1 MGLSKSAALA
11 LAGLIFACTACG
23 SVATQATSTT
33 ATTVATQIVLNPD
46 GVVIV
51 GVPSLPSNFNPSTVD
66 GSNQVTAMVV
76 ATVWP
81 QTFLLNNF
89 NAPQCPENV
98 SSVCE
103 GLLAGVDP
111 AELVSNS
118 PQTIVYHL
126 ASKASWSDGVPIT
139 AADFIYN
146 WKMQLLSGPS
156 LSAADPINGYEDIAS
171 ITGSNK
177 GKTVTVVFYQ
187 PYADW
192 QALFTNL
199 IPAHIAK
206 DFAGWN
212 SDFAQFTAANFVS
225 GGPFK
230 IVQVIPGRQITLER
244 NPHYWGPPARVAGI
258 VFKVERTRT
267 AMLRALATGRVDMGA
282 VVPGPKVDNTVIT
295 STSLIEST
303 QPGPIL
309 YQLDFNLADSTLL
322 DLNLRQAIAEA
333 IDRHQIVSDTVGMIT
348 PFNNVAANHIFP
360 YGYQGSQPNDS
371 TYEPV
376 NLAQAATQLAQAG
389 YTIGTDGIARSVLG
403 QPIVLSLVGPS
414 GNDIVANIE
423 AYIQAQL
430 LQIGIQVTIDNVPSS
445 ELLANR
451 LPQGNYQLAI
461 APYLM
466 SQFLSTN
473 VQLYTS
479 PVGPVVIP
487 VDTTNGA
494 VVAAP
499 TIGTSVLTPSGTE
512 PAAVN
517 AGVVTRDVFGYED
530 PKVAQLFNDAS
541 QELNAG
547 AVTTYNQIDTAIW
560 AELPALPLFQMP
572 VSFVSNMRVLNLANS
587 QGWLGPMWNAQNW
600 AIQSSPPPTTTT
612 TLPG

>member
-11 LAGLIFACTACG
+11 LAGLILVSTACG
-23 SVATQATSTT
+23 SAATQATSTT
-33 ATTVATQIVLNPD
+33 STTVPTQVVLNPD
-46 GVVIV
+46 GVVNI
-51 GVPSLPSNFNPSTVD
+51 GVPTLPSNFNPSTAV
-66 GSNQVTAMVV
+66 GSNQITAMVMSV
-76 ATVWP
+76 IWP

-89 NAPQCPENV
+89 NAPQCPENI

-103 GLLAGVDP
+103 GLLAGIDP

-139 AADFIYN
+139 AADFVYN
-146 WKMQLLSGPS
+146 WKMQLLAGPS
-156 LSAADPINGYEDIAS
+156 LPATDPISGYEDIAS
-171 ITGSNK
+171 ITGTDH
-177 GKTVTVVFYQ
+177 GKTVTVVFHQ

-206 DFAGWN
+206 DFDGWN
-212 SDFAQFTAANFVS
+212 TDFANFVPSSFIS

-230 IVQVIPGRQITLER
+230 VAQVIPGKQVTLVR

-258 VFKVERTRT
+258 VFKIERTKA
-267 AMLRALATGRVDMGA
+267 AMLRALATGRVDMGT
-282 VVPGPKVDNTVIT
+282 VIPGPKVDNTVVT

-309 YQLDFNLADSTLL
+309 YQLDFNLADTTLS

-333 IDRHQIVSDTVGMIT
+333 IDRHQIVSDTAGMLT

-371 TYEPV
+371 TYQPV
-376 NLAQAATQLAQAG
+376 NLAQATAELVQAG
-389 YTIGTDGIARSVLG
+389 YTIGTDGIARSAIG
-403 QPIVLSLVGPS
+403 QPLVLSLLGPS
-414 GNDIVANIE
+414 GNDVVANIE

-430 LQIGIQVTIDNVPSS
+430 LQIGIQVKIVNVAPG

-473 VQLYTS
+473 VNLYTN
-479 PVGPVVIP
+479 PVGPAITP
-487 VDTTNGA
+487 VETTNGA
-494 VVAAP
+494 VAAP
-499 TIGTSVLTPSGTE
+499 TIGTSVVTPPRTE
-512 PAAVN
+512 PAAVI

-530 PKVAQLFNDAS
+530 PKVVQLFDDAS

-572 VSFVSNMRVLNLANS
+572 ISFVSNLRVLNVTNS
-587 QGWLGPMWNAQNW
+587 QGWIGPMWNAQNW

-612 TLPG
+612 TLPS

>member
-1 MGLSKSAALA
+1 MGLSKSAAFA
-11 LAGLIFACTACG
+11 FAGLVFACTACG
-23 SVATQATSTT
+23 SAATQATGITSTT
-33 ATTVATQIVLNPD
+33 VPTRIELNAN
-46 GVVIV
+46 GFVNV
-51 GVPSLPSNFNPSTVD
+51 GVPSLPTNFNPATVE
-66 GSNQVTAMVV
+66 GSNQVTAMVMAQV
-76 ATVWP
+76 LP

-118 PQTIVYHL
+118 PQTVVYHL
-126 ASKASWSDGVPIT
+126 ASRASWSDGVPIT
-139 AADFIYN
+139 VADFIYN
-146 WKMQLLSGPS
+146 WKMQVLAGPS
-156 LSAADPINGYEDIAS
+156 LPATDPIGGYEDIS
-171 ITGSNK
+171 NITGSAH

-212 SDFAQFTAANFVS
+212 TDFVHFPSSNFVS

-230 IVQVIPGRQITLER
+230 IAKIVPGRQLVLVR
-244 NPHYWGPPARVAGI
+244 NRDYWGPPARVAGI
-258 VFKVERTRT
+258 VFNVEQTRT
-267 AMLRALATGRVDMGA
+267 AMLHALATGRIDMGA
-282 VVPGPKVDNTVIT
+282 VVPGLKVENTVVS

-309 YQLDFNLADSTLL
+309 YQLDFNLADPTLA

-333 IDRHQIVSDTVGMIT
+333 IDRHQIVSDTAGLLT
-348 PFNNVAANHIFP
+348 PFNNVAANHLFP
-360 YGYQGSQPNDS
+360 YGFQGSQPNDS

-376 NLAQAATQLAQAG
+376 NLAQAQAQLVEAG
-389 YTIGTDGIARSVLG
+389 YTIGIDGIARSVFG
-403 QPIVLSLVGPS
+403 QPLVLSLVGPS
-414 GNDIVANIE
+414 GNDVIANIE
-423 AYIQAQL
+423 DHIQAEL
-430 LQIGIQVTIDNVPSS
+430 LQIGIEVKIDNVSSS

-473 VQLYTS
+473 VQLYTN
-479 PVGPVVIP
+479 PVGPVIAP
-487 VDTTNGA
+487 VGA
-494 VVAAP
+494 SSGAALAP
-499 TIGTSVLTPSGTE
+499 TIGTSLVTPHGTE
-512 PAAVN
+512 PAAVD
-517 AGVVTRDVFGYED
+517 AGAVTRDILGYDD
-530 PKVAQLFNDAS
+530 PRVVQLFDDAS

-547 AVTTYNQIDTAIW
+547 AFTTYNQIDTAIW

-572 VSFVSNMRVLNLANS
+572 VSFVWNVRVLNIANS

-612 TLPG
+612 TLPS